1 MPLEIVILAAGQGT
15 RMKSDLPK
23 VLQPIAAKPM
33 LEHVLDRSAA
43 LEASRTHV
51 VYGHGG
57 ALVPNAMKGHEVA
70 WVEQV
75 EQLGTGHAVAQ
86 AVPGIDDDS
95 IVLVLYG
102 DVPLIRV
109 ATLKPL
115 IETASKNKLAVLS
128 VILDDPAGYGRI
140 VRDDKGQA
148 AKIVEQKDASA
159 DEQAMREGNTGI
171 LACPAGQLKSWLAQ
185 LGNDNSQGEYYL
197 TDVIAMAVT
206 EGYPVEVQIAD
217 SEAEVMGVNDKK
229 QLAQLE
235 AANRA
240 EKADALMAAGVTLLD
255 PNRIDV
261 RGTLRCGRDVVI
273 DVNTI
278 FEGDVVLGD
287 GVSVG
292 PNVIVRNATLGARC
306 NVHANSV
313 IDTAEIGNECE
324 IGPFARVRPG
334 TVLDD
339 NAKLGNFVEV
349 KKSRV
354 GKGSKVNHLTYIGDS
369 EIGQRVNVGAGT
381 ITCNYDGANKFK
393 TTIEDDAFIGSGV
406 ELVAPVTIGRGAT
419 IGAGSTVSKNAEA
432 DTLTVARAKQTTIK
446 GWKRPRK
453 KT

>member
-23 VLQPIAAKPM
+23 VLQPIAGKPM
-33 LEHVLDRSAA
+33 LGHVLERSAA
-43 LEASRTHV
+43 LEANRTHV
-51 VYGHGG
+51 VFGHGG
-57 ALVPNAMKGHEVA
+57 TLVPNKMAGHNA
-70 WVEQV
+70 LWVEQA

-95 IVLVLYG
+95 VVLVLYG
-102 DVPLIRV
+102 DVPLIQS
-109 ATLKPL
+109 ATLKKL
-115 IETASKNKLAVLS
+115 VETASGGSLAVLS
-128 VILDDPAGYGRI
+128 VMLDDPTGYGRI
-140 VRDDKGQA
+140 VRDMNGRVS
-148 AKIVEQKDASA
+148 KIVEQKDANA
-159 DEQAMREGNTGI
+159 DEQAIHEGNTGI
-171 LACPAGQLKSWLAQ
+171 LACSARPLKNWLAQ

-197 TDVIAMAVT
+197 TDVIAMAVG
-206 EGYPVEVQIAD
+206 EGYPVEVQIAEC
-217 SEAEVMGVNDKK
+217 EAEVTGVNDKK

-235 AANRA
+235 AAHRA
-240 EKADALMAAGVTLLD
+240 EKAEALMSAGVTLLD
-255 PNRIDV
+255 PARIDV
-261 RGTLRCGRDVVI
+261 RGSLQCGRDVVI

-287 GVSVG
+287 NVSIG
-292 PNVIVRNATLGARC
+292 PHVVIRNATLGSGC

-313 IDTAEIGNECE
+313 IDDANIGKECE
-324 IGPFARVRPG
+324 VGPFARVRPG

-406 ELVAPVTIGRGAT
+406 ELVAPVTVGRGAT
-419 IGAGSTVSKNAEA
+419 IGAGSTVSKDAEA
-432 DTLTVARAKQTTIK
+432 DSLTVARAKQSTIK
-446 GWKRPRK
+446 GWQRPQK
-453 KT
+453 KK